1 MPHVVKINTI
11 TPLLFSKVIHSAN
24 EETEGINDVPKDA
37 QDSICFVQ
45 YSFITIKR
53 RKTAVNEDSSAF

>member
-37 QDSICFVQ
+37 QVGTDLLNLIQ
-45 YSFITIKR
+45 L
-53 RKTAVNEDSSAF
+53 